1 MLVPLLYFPSLSFS
15 GTTLPISLYLKFV
28 PMFDGR
34 CISIEIKE
42 RILSE
47 RGSEEQPKTPYSVN
61 ERRLKDIPTL
71 AKLNSLLVLKC
82 VILFFGI
89 SIYFI
94 NLASFSY
101 RSCPQKI
108 WDAWVGACLYLHQ
121 GLELL
126 FQKLAEKVGNWPKL
140 TIAISFLIAAALTTG
155 MHKYKMEKRSDRLF
169 IPKESRSIS
178 DLDKAAAYFPMKFRA
193 EEIVLTYTNESN
205 VLTSTLF
212 KKLLE
217 LDRAVKNLPNTKDL
231 CVQYKINLTSY
242 CSTLNV
248 LELFKYNASNM
259 KNVSSFMQSVYKNE
273 TLVMMTNRKLAKLN
287 FPEMFGRINLNS
299 NEDFVSAK
307 SVRVVYFMKYHTTD
321 VIYDEV
327 MKWEDSYIKYL
338 KSQQSILE
346 KQGIKLYFY
355 AYRSL
360 DDSISES
367 ALNDMQLIIVAFVLM
382 VLFCVLMNVRF
393 RKPVNGH
400 VLLTM
405 AGILTVFLG
414 TGASF
419 GLVMYTNTPFIGI
432 VAVLPFMVLGVGI
445 DDMFILVDTLDQRQ
459 PHLQGTIRLVAT
471 LSSAGSSILMTT
483 LTDLIAFAI
492 STVTDFRGIE
502 YFCLYSALAITF
514 VFILMITFFLAF
526 MKLDINRVENGKN
539 DVIPCLQQ
547 ESKQN
552 PWYMEFSNVSSKV
565 LCHSFC
571 FKLLGLVLI
580 SYFLQF
586 QTCQFAAEYF
596 QVSIKLDI

>member
-1 MLVPLLYFPSLSFS
+1 M
-15 GTTLPISLYLKFV
+15 PI
-28 PMFDGR
+28 FDR
-34 CISIEIKE
+34 KCISIEIE
-42 RILSE
+42 GHILNEQGSEGQLKIFLSVHE
-47 RGSEEQPKTPYSVN
+47 RGF
-61 ERRLKDIPTL
+61 RDIPALT
-71 AKLNSLLVLKC
+71 KLNSILVLEC
-82 VILFFGI
+82 VILSLGM

-94 NLASFSY
+94 NFASFSV

-108 WDAWVGACLYLHQ
+108 WDAWVSACLHLHQ

-126 FQKLAEKVGNWPKL
+126 FQKLAEKVGNWPKV
-140 TIAISFLIAAALTTG
+140 TIAISFLIAAVLTTG

-193 EEIVLTYTNESN
+193 EEIVLTYSNQSN

-217 LDRAVKNLPNTKDL
+217 LDRAVANLPNTKDL
-231 CVQYKINLTSY
+231 CVQYKINLTSR

-248 LELFKYNASNM
+248 LELFNYSASKM
-259 KNVSSFMQSVYKNE
+259 RNVGSFMQSVYKNE
-273 TLVMMTNRKLAKLN
+273 TVFMTNGKLAKLN

-299 NEDFVSAK
+299 NGDFVSAK
-307 SVRVVYFMKYHTTD
+307 SVRIVYFMKYHTTD
-321 VIYDEV
+321 SIYDEV

-338 KSQQSILE
+338 KNQQGILE

-414 TGASF
+414 IGASF

-459 PHLQGTIRLVAT
+459 PHLQGTVRLVAT

-514 VFILMITFFLAF
+514 VFILMVTFFLAF
-526 MKLDINRVENGKN
+526 MKLDINRVENWKN
-539 DVIPCLQQ
+539 DVIPCRQQ

-552 PWYMEFSNVSSKV
+552 PWYMEFSNLSSQV
-565 LCHSFC
+565 IYQC
-571 FKLLGLVLI
+571 FFETFAPSLI
-580 SYFLQF
+580 IIFLP
-586 QTCQFAAEYF
+586 CQ
-596 QVSIKLDI
+596 IC